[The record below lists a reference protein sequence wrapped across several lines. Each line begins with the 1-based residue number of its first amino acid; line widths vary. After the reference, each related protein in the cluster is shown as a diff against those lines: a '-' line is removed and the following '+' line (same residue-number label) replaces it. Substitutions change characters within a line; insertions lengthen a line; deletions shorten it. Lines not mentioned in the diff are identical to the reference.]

1 MGKRKKL
8 IERLDRLLDRVE
20 AMLGPAPSPPD
31 WSCPAYRWHQGRMQG
46 VVRPHRVALDDLLGV
61 ERQKAEVLRNT
72 ANFVAGRP
80 ANHVLLW
87 GARGTGKSSLV
98 KAVFHA
104 FVERGLRLVE
114 IEPAEL
120 HDLPELMGL
129 LAERPE
135 RFILYCDDL
144 SFEADDPSYKAL
156 KALLEGS
163 IVAPPPNMLLY
174 ATSNRRHLVPEFQSE
189 NRATRYED
197 GEVHPGESVEEKVSL
212 SERFG
217 LWLSFYPF
225 GQNQYLAICRHWLGE
240 LGEVPPDEG
249 WQAAALRWATQR
261 GSRSGR
267 VARQFAIAWLGQQQ
281 DPV

>member
-8 IERLDRLLDRVE
+8 IDRLDRLLDRVE

-31 WSCPAYRWHQGRMQG
+31 WSCAAYRWHQGRMQG
-46 VVRPHRVALDDLLGV
+46 VPRPHQVALDDLLGV

-225 GQNQYLAICRHWLGE
+225 DQDQYLAICRHWLE
-240 LGEVPPDEG
+240 RLGKVPPDDD

-281 DPV
+281 DSA